1 MSFKSG
7 SENDPAGS
15 RKKSIFNDV
24 EKHISGIIDGDL
36 KVSELLES
44 GVKSLTDGAKTAID
58 LITEFTRVLRGVKSF
73 KVLPR
78 PPWTLEVDIC
88 CKEPFDIPVNKTL
101 FPFVELQSLAFGE
114 HINFETLMNTT
125 KKGLQ
130 LNVNEGMDLRF
141 NLGPLGV
148 QTLPLKG
155 NVLLTHD
162 ENGELAL
169 ITNHAVPGTSEMFNI
184 TIPIQRIIKKQFGG
198 G

>member
-1 MSFKSG
+1 MS
-7 SENDPAGS
+7 SESSSDKDPAGA
-15 RKKSIFNDV
+15 RKKSLFDDV
-24 EKHISGIIDGDL
+24 EKHISGFIDGD
-36 KVSELLES
+36 VSVRDMLES

-73 KVLPR
+73 RVQPK
-78 PPWTLEVDIC
+78 PPWTLEVDIH
-88 CKEPFDIPVNKTL
+88 CKEPFEVPVNKPL
-101 FPFVELQSLAFGE
+101 FPYVELQSLVFGE

-148 QTLPLKG
+148 QKLPLKG

-184 TIPIQRIIKKQFGG
+184 TIPIQKIIRKQFAK
-198 G
+198 